1 MRPRG
6 LHVHFFLFSSYP
18 TADLEAT
25 ERQYERHKLSEGW
38 VRGGKP
44 MSAGIVW
51 VRRLLAYVEAP
62 MEQFGRWP
70 ALLSAP
76 ESKKIVRR
84 YNRLAETLVQAE
96 LVWCRGWGAS
106 LDRLPAALAA
116 PLLARSEGRL
126 VVNLQSSTLL
136 ALQEVPQFRRLGLRS
151 AWDPATLLKHR
162 ARLEGAYNR
171 LRSVLQAGPGGI
183 AVGVVLMVV
192 VVPVNWRVGRGQT
205 LIKTQLTGRTGRPCT
220 PEFRVSW
227 CSSWRPVS
235 STGARRSKRA
245 WASPGS
251 RRSWMASCTPPSRSG
266 EDRVYKAPYQLE
278 SV

>member
-171 LRSVLQAGPGGI
+171 LRSVLQAGRGDCSCYYGHGG
-183 AVGVVLMVV
+183 
-192 VVPVNWRVGRGQT
+192 
-205 LIKTQLTGRTGRPCT
+205 
-220 PEFRVSW
+220 S
-227 CSSWRPVS
+227 
-235 STGARRSKRA
+235 GARELACRTRP
-245 WASPGS
+245 SPNKNSIYWQDWEALHS
-251 RRSWMASCTPPSRSG
+251 RVPGQLVQLMAPCLEYGHAQIEKGLGLSWESTLLDGFLHAAEQVWR
-266 EDRVYKAPYQLE
+266 EDRFIRFRNG
-278 SV
+278 